1 MKEHFLNKTKIW
13 FSHTHL
19 NFLLP
24 IKKLCSWA
32 IIVEKFDDSL
42 FQRKYYP
49 NDIGTLLSQSPLKTK
64 KCIWVIE
71 AAVQRCSVKK
81 VFLKISQYSQDKTC
95 PGVSFLSKLQAW
107 GLQLYWKRLSHR
119 CFPMNFAIFLRT
131 PFYIKH
137 LWWLL
142 LKLLFNY
149 ISIISST

>member
-1 MKEHFLNKTKIW
+1 MQLSNHSRKIWWFAFSTKILPKW
-13 FSHTHL
+13 YRNSAVSVPSQNEKMHL
-19 NFLLP
+19 
-24 IKKLCSWA
+24 SYR
-32 IIVEKFDDSL
+32 S
-42 FQRKYYP
+42 
-49 NDIGTLLSQSPLKTK
+49 SSPEVF
-64 KCIWVIE
+64 C
-71 AAVQRCSVKK
+71 KK